1 MRKFTI
7 LLVIAALAALAIIPV
22 LAQDEATGE
31 EMAPTAHIRV
41 AHFSPDTPAVDVYL
55 DGELSDVQ
63 QLEFPSVTGWID
75 VPAGTYSVAVAPAG
89 TSVDDAAIGP
99 ADLTFDADSWTTIAA
114 VGSLEDGTLAPAL
127 FTENYS
133 NIPAGSARVGLFHA
147 IAGAPAVDVLVDG
160 SAVVTQLA
168 YPNTQAG
175 NDGFFE
181 VEVPAGTYDVQVV
194 SSDGG
199 DVLIDLPETTF
210 DLNQSYL
217 VAAVAG
223 ADGPTVEVT
232 SSTVPGNSIYDVL
245 VSDSRFSTLVSA
257 LLSANLG
264 ETLDTGGP
272 FTVFA
277 PTNGAFDAILNSLGM
292 TSADMMTDGLNL
304 GPVLLYHVVDGEVK
318 AEALVTMDSVTTL
331 QGEDITVST
340 GNFGAVLNG
349 DVNVTRT
356 DLTADNGVI
365 HIVNHVLLPPS
376 LAEVL
381 GMSMG
386 DETMAEEMTE
396 EPMMEATEEPMME
409 ATEEPMEATEEAPM
423 EATEEPPTATEE
435 ASS

>member
-1 MRKFTI
+1 
-7 LLVIAALAALAIIPV
+7 
-22 LAQDEATGE
+22 
-31 EMAPTAHIRV
+31 
-41 AHFSPDTPAVDVYL
+41 
-55 DGELSDVQ
+55 
-63 QLEFPSVTGWID
+63 
-75 VPAGTYSVAVAPAG
+75 
-89 TSVDDAAIGP
+89 
-99 ADLTFDADSWTTIAA
+99 
-114 VGSLEDGTLAPAL
+114 
-127 FTENYS
+127 
-133 NIPAGSARVGLFHA
+133 
-147 IAGAPAVDVLVDG
+147 VDVLVDG